1 MRATLLRAMALFVGL
16 HLARGGF
23 ALACS
28 CLEDEQTPEE
38 RLLTWDMVFVGEVV
52 DPEQAASGCGGGK
65 TDDVVTVFAVKEGF
79 QGVTRGDEVEVHHN
93 RDGAACG
100 GTFVAGE
107 DWLLY
112 TDGAWSLCS
121 PGGPATAHAS
131 EIEALRDATN

>member
-1 MRATLLRAMALFVGL
+1 MRAALLRSVVLFVGL
-16 HLARGGF
+16 HLVRGGL

-52 DPEQAASGCGGGK
+52 DPEQAASGCGDK
-65 TDDVVTVFAVKEGF
+65 TEDVVTVFAVKEGF
-79 QGVTRGDEVEVHHN
+79 QGVARGDEVEIHHN
-93 RDGAACG
+93 RDGASCG
-100 GTFVAGE
+100 GTFAEGE

-121 PGGPATAHAS
+121 PGGPVTAHGS
-131 EIEALRDATN
+131 EIEALRAATN